1 MKLDPGPIQYIN
13 PEGLNKNPA
22 FTNVVVVTGLAKTVY
37 IGGQDAIDGSGNIIG
52 KGDIKRQTEQVLSNL
67 ETAVKAA
74 GGGIENIVKWNL
86 YLVQGQSLRQGF
98 EAFQKFWGDRPNPP
112 AITTAIVSAL
122 ANPEFLI
129 EMDAVAVVLE

>member
-1 MKLDPGPIQYIN
+1 MKLDPGTIQYIN

-22 FTNVVVVTGLAKTVY
+22 FTNVVVVTGLAKTIY

-67 ETAVKAA
+67 EAAVRAA